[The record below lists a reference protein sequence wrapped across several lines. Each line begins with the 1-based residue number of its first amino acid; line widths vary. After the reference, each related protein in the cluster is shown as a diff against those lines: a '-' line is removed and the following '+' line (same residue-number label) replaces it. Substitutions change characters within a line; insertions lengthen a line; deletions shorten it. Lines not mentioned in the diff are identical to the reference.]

1 MDRFLDK
8 RLVFLAGSTGLA
20 GTSILTHILEY
31 YPETKIR
38 AAYYKHTKPF
48 IKHKNIDYRYCDLK
62 SESDHGK
69 IVKGCD
75 CAIMAAAYTGGAG
88 LVTANPLDHI
98 NENMILNLRFLQAFR
113 SAGIKRIIYVGSATL
128 YQEFNGN
135 IKEADLD
142 LNKDP
147 EGAYKGFGWVVRFI
161 EKYCAFLHSQYGS
174 EILIARVS
182 NIYGPYSKFD
192 LKTSN
197 FIPALIRK
205 AAEKQDPFEIW
216 GSPDVTRDVI
226 FSEDFA
232 RAIIMMLDAQ
242 NLKFDIFNIGSGMRV
257 TVGEI
262 AKIILQL
269 SGHSPREIR
278 YNSDRPTTL
287 KFRALDCSKAKNVL
301 GWQAQQS
308 IQQGIEKT
316 IKWWLE
322 NKGRWKK

>member
-8 RLVFLAGSTGLA
+8 GTVFLAGSTGLA
-20 GTSILTHILEY
+20 GTSILNHILKF
-31 YPETKIR
+31 YPEIKIR

-62 SESDHGK
+62 SEKDSRK
-69 IVKGCD
+69 IVKGCG

-88 LVTANPLDHI
+88 LVTSNLLDHI
-98 NENMILNLRFLQAFR
+98 NENMVLNLRLLQAFQ
-113 SAGIKRIIYVGSATL
+113 SEGIKRIIYTGSATL
-128 YQEFNGN
+128 YQEFNAK
-135 IKEADLD
+135 IKESDLD

-161 EKYCAFLHSQYGS
+161 EKYCAFLHSQYNS

-182 NIYGPYSKFD
+182 NIFGPYAKFD
-192 LKTSN
+192 PKTSN

-205 AAEKQDPFEIW
+205 AVEKQDPFEVW

-232 RAIIMMLDAQ
+232 RAVIMMLDAQ
-242 NLKFDIFNIGSGMRV
+242 NLKFDVFNIGSGVQV

-262 AKIILQL
+262 VKLILKCA
-269 SGHSPREIR
+269 GHSPREVK
-278 YNSDRPTTL
+278 YNRDKPTTV

-301 GWQAQQS
+301 GWKAEES
-308 IQQGIEKT
+308 IEQGIEKT
-316 IKWWLE
+316 VKWWIE
-322 NKGRWKK
+322 NKGRRQK